1 MAVENVFVK
10 KLIEARDQQV
20 AQRRY
25 VAAELAQG
33 YKRDHTEKMRE
44 AFISIQEAIKA
55 IDRATRDEKR
65 LAASLSHPEGQLE
78 EAELKEG
85 GPLYGGLI

>member
-1 MAVENVFVK
+1 MPDENVFVK

-44 AFISIQEAIKA
+44 ASSVS
-55 IDRATRDEKR
+55 RM
-65 LAASLSHPEGQLE
+65 L
-78 EAELKEG
+78 
-85 GPLYGGLI
+85 